1 MVKIFILNLLLPLV
15 ILLGYKGSYAQH
27 VDLNNIALNDIK
39 RVESLL
45 DTQNYKSSYT
55 IRNSTLFQDFEKTSW
70 KKFKIT
76 GFGLMYQHQDNSD
89 LPFGYN
95 DGNMVS
101 SVGAQHLYTTQLNVQ
116 WGRLTL
122 QFAPE
127 KVIADN
133 KSFERLPYNYDGS
146 QSGDAF
152 WRRYYEISE
161 NIIENP
167 ARIETSISDHNY
179 LGQSSLKFN
188 TKNISIG
195 VSSENLWWGP
205 GIYNSLILTNNA
217 QGFLHFTI
225 NTHKPIATKI
235 GNFEGQII
243 GGNLINANI
252 PPTNNDN
259 PFAAQFNI
267 AKPDLDRYLTG
278 MIITYEPKITPN
290 FFLGIANMAYMYKK
304 DMNGLEDIT
313 PLTNFTKF
321 TELKK
326 RPSLGSV
333 FFRYAMPKD
342 HAEIYL
348 EYGRN
353 DRGATPINIFSDSIP
368 TGYVGGI
375 RKLFPL
381 GQNGKRGAIA
391 FNIEVTRLELMNPN
405 QIFNYSLTAKRKSW
419 YTNTQVPQGYTN
431 NGQII
436 GSYVGPGSNSQ
447 TIQLSWVKG
456 LKKLGFGIERVSH
469 NKDFY
474 YYNYYNGLKYPG
486 PNFKYWA
493 DLIYNISL
501 RWTIGD
507 VIISADYKSAES
519 YNYMWTKT
527 GTGGLWGP
535 SDTDKKNIQINLSV
549 KYLISRKF

>member
-1 MVKIFILNLLLPLV
+1 MVNKSSFYLIIFFYLIFNSNKIN
-15 ILLGYKGSYAQH
+15 AQN
-27 VDLNNIALNDIK
+27 VDLNQIALQDIN

-45 DTQNYKSSYT
+45 DTTYSSNSFT
-55 IRNSTLFQDFEKTSW
+55 IRNSTLNQNFEKASW
-70 KKFKIT
+70 KKFKVT
-76 GFGLMYQHQDNSD
+76 GFGFGYQHQDNSN

-101 SVGAQHLYTTQLNVQ
+101 SAGAQQLYSTQLNLQ

-122 QFAPE
+122 QIAPE

-133 KSFERLPYNYDGS
+133 KYFERLPYNFDGS
-146 QSGDAF
+146 QNGNAF

-161 NIIENP
+161 NVIENP
-167 ARIETSISDHNY
+167 ARVETSMSDHNF

-188 TKNISIG
+188 TKHISFG
-195 VSSENLWWGP
+195 VSNESLWWGP
-205 GIYNSLILTNNA
+205 GIFNSLILTNNA
-217 QGFLHFTI
+217 QPFFHFTI
-225 NTHKPIATKI
+225 NTNKPISTKI

-243 GGNLINANI
+243 GGNLDNANVG
-252 PPTNNDN
+252 PTNNDN
-259 PFAAQFNI
+259 PFAAQYYVV
-267 AKPDLDRYLTG
+267 KPELDRYITG
-278 MIITYEPKITPN
+278 MIISLEPRIAPN
-290 FFLGIANMAYMYKK
+290 FYIGIANMAYMYKK

-313 PLTNFTKF
+313 PFGNFSKF

-326 RPSLGSV
+326 RPALGSV
-333 FFRYAMPKD
+333 SIRYAMPKD

-353 DRGATPINIFSDSIP
+353 DRGATPINIFADSIP
-368 TGYVGGI
+368 TGYVGGV
-375 RKLFPL
+375 RKFFPL
-381 GQNGKRGAIA
+381 GLNGKNGAIS

-419 YTNTQVPQGYTN
+419 YTNNQVTQGYTN
-431 NGQII
+431 NGQIL
-436 GSYVGPGSNSQ
+436 GSYVGPGSTSQ
-447 TIQLSWVKG
+447 TIQLAWVKG
-456 LKKLGFGIERVSH
+456 LKKIGFGIERVSH

-474 YYNYYNGLKYPG
+474 YYNYYNGLLYPG

-493 DLIYNISL
+493 DLVYNISL

-507 VIISADYKSAES
+507 VIIAADYKSAES

-527 GTGGLWGP
+527 GNGGLFGP
-535 SDTDKKNIQINLSV
+535 SDTDKKNIQINLSF